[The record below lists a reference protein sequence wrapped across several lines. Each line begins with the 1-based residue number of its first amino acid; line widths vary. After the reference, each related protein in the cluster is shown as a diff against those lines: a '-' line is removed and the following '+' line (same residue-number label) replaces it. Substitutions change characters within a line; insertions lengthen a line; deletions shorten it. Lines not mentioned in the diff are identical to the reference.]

1 MINKEILQA
10 RKKISDARPKFVRQ
24 ESWRYDRLAENW
36 RKPKGKDNK
45 MRKQYSGVPP
55 IVKIGYR
62 GPKRARGLHP
72 SGYIDH
78 IVFNVNDLTRLDAR
92 KDAARLAHTVGTRKR
107 IEILAKANGLGI
119 KVLNP
124 GKLPSQTN
132 EKNKKIKSVEK
143 SEEEV
148 ENH

>member
-1 MINKEILQA
+1 MINKEMLQA

-45 MRKQYSGVPP
+45 MRKQFSGVPP

-62 GPKRARGLHP
+62 GPKKARGLHP

-78 IVFNVNDLTRLDAR
+78 IVFNVNDLNKLDVT

-107 IEILAKANGLGI
+107 KEILAKASSLGI
-119 KVLNP
+119 KVLNA
-124 GKLPSQTN
+124 GKLFSQTN
-132 EKNKKIKSVEK
+132 SKNKKIKSVQQNEQ
-143 SEEEV
+143 EV
-148 ENH
+148 